1 MNKTCVLCSENKPF
15 ELFSKKKGGKFGLD
29 TRCKACR
36 SAIGKT
42 QYKENNE
49 KEIERSR
56 AYRKNNKEVLKL
68 RAAERR
74 KKNKPQLLAYTIK
87 RRLSKMHRT
96 PKWLSKEQINEIASF
111 YVMAKELEKVFP
123 WKQCVDHIVPLQG
136 KTVSGLH
143 VPWNLQLLSASENE
157 AKGNRF
163 YG

>member
-1 MNKTCVLCSENKPF
+1 MNKRCVVCNETKRLDA
-15 ELFSKKKGGKFGLD
+15 FSKKKGGKFGVD
-29 TRCKACR
+29 TRCKPCR
-36 SAIGKT
+36 SILGKKE
-42 QYKENNE
+42 YKENNE

-56 AYRKNNKEVLKL
+56 SYRKNNKEILKI
-68 RAAERR
+68 RATERR
-74 KKNKPQLLAYTIK
+74 KKNKAQLLAYTVK
-87 RRLSKMHRT
+87 RRLSKINRT
-96 PKWLSKEQINEIASF
+96 PKWLSKEQIKEIASF

-143 VPWNLQLLSASENE
+143 VPWNLQLLSASVNE

>member
-1 MNKTCVLCSENKPF
+1 MNKTCVLCNENKPF

-29 TRCKACR
+29 ARCKACR
-36 SAIGKT
+36 SIIGKT
-42 QYKENNE
+42 HYKENNE

-56 AYRKNNKEVLKL
+56 TYRTKNKEVLKL
-68 RAAERR
+68 RAAKRR
-74 KKNKPQLLAYTIK
+74 KKNKAQLLAYTVK
-87 RRLSKMHRT
+87 RRLSKICRT
-96 PKWLSKEQINEIASF
+96 PEWLSKEQTTEIASF

-143 VPWNLQLLSASENE
+143 VPWNLQILSASMNE